1 MEPVTELFYQYFKD
15 LTLNTEYLKISVA
28 VQTKTKFLKAEK
40 MIINNFEK

>member
-28 VQTKTKFLKAEK
+28 VQTEK